1 MKAWRCLVVLSF
13 LLLGGCLVTFKE
25 PIPPREAAP
34 SHLLGTWSR
43 ENEWKEEQFLE
54 ITRSGSN
61 VYRAVSYVDSKD
73 NTESLEDYGFT
84 VSHQGKRW
92 YLSAGLPKS
101 LGGNFVIAG
110 FEITD
115 GDEPGNLQPR
125 RRAHRRGPR
134 RRPPEGETV
143 DSEQGK
149 GALVRSPLA
158 KVFAYL
164 NDPANSDV
172 FVEAARFQ
180 RVTQ

>member
-1 MKAWRCLVVLSF
+1 LRF
-13 LLLGGCLVTFKE
+13 LLLGGCLVPFKE

-61 VYRAVSYVDSKD
+61 VYRALSYVDSKD

-101 LGGNFVIAG
+101 LGGNFIIAG
-110 FEITD
+110 FEIPD
-115 GDEPGNLQPR
+115 GDELVIYNPGVERIVEDL
-125 RRAHRRGPR
+125 
-134 RRPPEGETV
+134 
-143 DSEQGK
+143 
-149 GALVRSPLA
+149 GAV
-158 KVFAYL
+158 
-164 NDPANSDV
+164 
-172 FVEAARFQ
+172 
-180 RVTQ
+180 

>member
-1 MKAWRCLVVLSF
+1 MSTARSATWTARTIPRAWRTTAS
-13 LLLGGCLVTFKE
+13 
-25 PIPPREAAP
+25 P
-34 SHLLGTWSR
+34 SP
-43 ENEWKEEQFLE
+43 
-54 ITRSGSN
+54 
-61 VYRAVSYVDSKD
+61 
-73 NTESLEDYGFT
+73 
-84 VSHQGKRW
+84 HQGKRW

-115 GDEPGNLQPR
+115 GDELVIYNLDVERIVEDLGGQLD
-125 RRAHRRGPR
+125 
-134 RRPPEGETV
+134 GETV

-149 GALVRSPLA
+149 GALVRSPLE

>member
-61 VYRAVSYVDSKD
+61 VYRALSYVDSKD

-84 VSHQGKRW
+84 VSHQA
-92 YLSAGLPKS
+92 SAGTCRP
-101 LGGNFVIAG
+101 AC
-110 FEITD
+110 
-115 GDEPGNLQPR
+115 
-125 RRAHRRGPR
+125 RRAWAATSSSPA
-134 RRPPEGETV
+134 
-143 DSEQGK
+143 S
-149 GALVRSPLA
+149 RSPT
-158 KVFAYL
+158 
-164 NDPANSDV
+164 
-172 FVEAARFQ
+172 
-180 RVTQ
+180 VTSW

>member
-61 VYRAVSYVDSKD
+61 VYRALSYVDSKD

-101 LGGNFVIAG
+101 LGGNFIIAG

-115 GDEPGNLQPR
+115 GDEPGDLQPR

-134 RRPPEGETV
+134 RRPASTARPST
-143 DSEQGK
+143 
-149 GALVRSPLA
+149 AIRA
-158 KVFAYL
+158 RARWC
-164 NDPANSDV
+164 
-172 FVEAARFQ
+172 AARW
-180 RVTQ
+180 RRSSPT

>member
-61 VYRAVSYVDSKD
+61 VYRALSYVDSKD

-101 LGGNFVIAG
+101 LGGNFIIAG

-115 GDEPGNLQPR
+115 GDELVIYNLDVERIVEDLGAGQLD
-125 RRAHRRGPR
+125 
-134 RRPPEGETV
+134 GETV
-143 DSEQGK
+143 DSDQGR
-149 GALVRSPLA
+149 ARWC
-158 KVFAYL
+158 
-164 NDPANSDV
+164 
-172 FVEAARFQ
+172 AARW
-180 RVTQ
+180 RRSSPT

>member
-1 MKAWRCLVVLSF
+1 MEGRTIPGDHPFRQQCLPCAQLR
-13 LLLGGCLVTFKE
+13 GQQG
-25 PIPPREAAP
+25 
-34 SHLLGTWSR
+34 
-43 ENEWKEEQFLE
+43 Q
-54 ITRSGSN
+54 
-61 VYRAVSYVDSKD
+61 YRG
-73 NTESLEDYGFT
+73 LEDYGFT

-101 LGGNFVIAG
+101 LGGNFIVAG

-115 GDEPGNLQPR
+115 GDELVIYNLDVERIVEDLGAGQLD
-125 RRAHRRGPR
+125 
-134 RRPPEGETV
+134 GETV
-143 DSEQGK
+143 DSDQGK